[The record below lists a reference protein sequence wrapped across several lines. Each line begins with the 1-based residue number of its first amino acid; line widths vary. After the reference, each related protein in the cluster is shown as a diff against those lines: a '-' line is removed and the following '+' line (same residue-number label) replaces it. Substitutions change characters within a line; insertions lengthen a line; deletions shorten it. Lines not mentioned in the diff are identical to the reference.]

1 MLADCTLAT
10 LPHTQAQQTR
20 SMLFRPHSCLIASAC
35 VRAYV
40 SVPVPSCLHLLVGYA
55 TFCMIAG
62 VGQPTDAW
70 AAAAGLPPID
80 SINVWP
86 LVSGVVT
93 TSPREDILVNENLL
107 VSGDWKFVRPV
118 SERPRPSVTQALFEF
133 YCLLVSSWPCVSPP
147 LTCATYSLAS
157 LLLFGDNGGHDG
169 GAEHKH
175 D

>member
-1 MLADCTLAT
+1 MPDC
-10 LPHTQAQQTR
+10 
-20 SMLFRPHSCLIASAC
+20 FCLCARVC
-35 VRAYV
+35 V

-118 SERPRPSVTQALFEF
+118 SERPRPSVTKALFEF
-133 YCLLVSSWPCVSPP
+133 YCLSSCLFLALRVSPP
-147 LTCATYSLAS
+147 DVCY
-157 LLLFGDNGGHDG
+157 LLFGI
-169 GAEHKH
+169 ALTLWRQRRP
-175 D
+175 